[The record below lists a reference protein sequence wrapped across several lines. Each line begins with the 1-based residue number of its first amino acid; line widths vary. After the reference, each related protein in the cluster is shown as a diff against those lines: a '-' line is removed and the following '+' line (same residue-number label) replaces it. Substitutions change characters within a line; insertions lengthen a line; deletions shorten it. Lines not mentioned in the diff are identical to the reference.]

1 MSKKINIPLKNIRHY
16 LHDLFHEHLDEM
28 YDLERTKRRNR
39 RENIYD
45 YMDDDE
51 ILMLMQQGYIFPGLN
66 DDDGCYYDDDDD
78 EDDPNLV
85 WPIIPKKEKKGKNKR
100 NDDDAYAQYWENEE
114 KKAKKKHKKGKN
126 ARVININDP
135 YSGDEEN
142 PTEYASYEDLESD
155 GINDGKLIYF
165 YPNYRNKEDRLEFN
179 TLREFDDFCADYG
192 YVVPPYVG
200 EQIAYR
206 RISHV
211 CLRPD
216 AREYGMFEIMAEESY
231 ADMMYEACDV
241 TELSQ

>member
-1 MSKKINIPLKNIRHY
+1 MKKLLIKIMCGA
-16 LHDLFHEHLDEM
+16 LFITCFLTGCSCS
-28 YDLERTKRRNR
+28 TK
-39 RENIYD
+39 EASQEPQTSIVTAED
-45 YMDDDE
+45 KVAAKPIVPDKE
-51 ILMLMQQGYIFPGLN
+51 ILLLMQQGYIFPGLN
-66 DDDGCYYDDDDD
+66 DDDGCYYDD

-85 WPIIPKKEKKGKNKR
+85 WPIPNKEKKGKNKR
-100 NDDDAYAQYWENEE
+100 NDDDAYAQYWEKEE
-114 KKAKKKHKKGKN
+114 RKAKKKHKKGKN
-126 ARVININDP
+126 ARIININDP

-165 YPNYRNKEDRLEFN
+165 YPKYRNKEDRLEFN

-192 YVVPPYVG
+192 YAVPPYVG
-200 EQIAYR
+200 EEIAYR

-231 ADMMYEACDV
+231 ADMMYEACDT

>member
-1 MSKKINIPLKNIRHY
+1 MH
-16 LHDLFHEHLDEM
+16 
-28 YDLERTKRRNR
+28 
-39 RENIYD
+39 
-45 YMDDDE
+45 
-51 ILMLMQQGYIFPGLN
+51 QGYIFPGLN
-66 DDDGCYYDDDDD
+66 DDDGCYYDDD

-100 NDDDAYAQYWENEE
+100 NDDDAYAQYWKNEE
-114 KKAKKKHKKGKN
+114 RKAKKKHKKGKN